1 LPLTLLT
8 LLNLYYNMPKLILTL
23 LLFICT
29 PLTMIGQDLLCNVQV
44 LSPQIQGSDKQ
55 VFETLEQTIREF
67 MNNRKW
73 ADDVFSNEERI
84 ECNLVINITSRP
96 SVNEFKATAQIQTS
110 RPVFNTSYNTT
121 LLNFTDEDWSF
132 KYAELEPIEFSES
145 GSNPNLAAMLAFY
158 AYTIIG
164 MDYDSYSLEGGSPYF
179 QKAQNIVNN
188 AQQTNSP
195 GWKAFEGNRNRY
207 WVLENMLNPQFK
219 PYRQGIYEYHRL
231 GLDLLYDDLEKGRQ
245 SMFNAIT
252 QMNKVSKGKPGAF
265 LLQLFFTA
273 KSDEIVSAF
282 TEAAADIQQRIVPIL
297 IQTDPTN
304 LTKYQNITQN

>member
-1 LPLTLLT
+1 
-8 LLNLYYNMPKLILTL
+8 
-23 LLFICT
+23 
-29 PLTMIGQDLLCNVQV
+29 MIGQDLLCNVQV

>member
-1 LPLTLLT
+1 
-8 LLNLYYNMPKLILTL
+8 MPKLILTL